1 MARLVSSK
9 CPHCGAPLQVSPEA
23 SEVVCAYCQQTSL
36 IQRPN
41 QPVRVPTAERPVI
54 RLETGVSKL
63 PIIFAVVG
71 FLSIGLTTGLA
82 TFLMAAPDTS
92 ALGAPSLLNAVQE
105 VAKPRSYFS
114 DAPFLFDV
122 NGDGVLDI
130 LGKSNTP
137 GGVSWIAAYDGRD
150 GKELWKSQDLP
161 KDATEGMAF
170 RTLVDG
176 TFLSVDALGKAQA
189 YDAKTGQPRW
199 ATLLGETV
207 RDACAGPGFVRLT
220 RSDRQTQ
227 DLDPASGKAV
237 EKAPKECGSVTTSNH
252 QSAVGSR
259 LIGWSEFNDWG
270 LPSLHSIEG
279 MSSHRALVL
288 DDRSQAFPLG
298 AKSAGSQVAMVARV
312 KGKKVLWKDVV
323 PGVDPLTT
331 KVNVT
336 TQNAAYSS
344 GKIVV
349 PYQMRDSEAGVRVA
363 LFDVETGRR
372 EWDVELHKK
381 TQVDGGLALTE
392 SNVYVGS
399 WTALY
404 VLDAKTGQR
413 RFVIGNEF

>member
-23 SEVVCAYCQQTSL
+23 SEVVCAYCQQTAL

-41 QPVRVPTAERPVI
+41 QPVRVPTPERPVI
-54 RLETGVSKL
+54 QLSTGVSKL

-71 FLSIGLTTGLA
+71 FLSVGMTTA
-82 TFLMAAPDTS
+82 IASFLMAAPDMSGTS
-92 ALGAPSLLNAVQE
+92 APSILDAVQQ

-130 LGKSNTP
+130 LGKSNVP
-137 GGVSWIAAYDGRD
+137 GGVAWIAAYDGRD
-150 GKELWKSQDLP
+150 GNELWKSQDLP

-170 RTLVDG
+170 RTLVGD
-176 TFLSVDALGKAQA
+176 TFISVDALGKAQA

-207 RDACAGPGFVRLT
+207 RDACAGPGFVRLS

-227 DLDPASGKAV
+227 DLDPTSGKAV
-237 EKAPKECGSVTTSNH
+237 EKAPKDCASVTTSNH
-252 QSAVGSR
+252 QGAVGSR
-259 LIGWSEFNDWG
+259 LIGWSEFDDWG
-270 LPSLHSIEG
+270 IPGLHSVEG
-279 MSSHRALVL
+279 LSAHRALVL
-288 DDRSQAFPLG
+288 DDRSQAFLLG
-298 AKSAGSQVAMVARV
+298 SKAAGSQVAMIARV

-323 PGVDPLTT
+323 PGVDPLST

-344 GKIVV
+344 GKVVV
-349 PYQMRDSEAGVRVA
+349 PYQMRDSDAGVRVA
-363 LFDVETGRR
+363 LFDAETGRR

-381 TQVDGGLALTE
+381 TQVDGGLALTATH
-392 SNVYVGS
+392 VYVGS

-404 VLDAKTGQR
+404 VLDAKTGER
-413 RFVIGNEF
+413 RFLVGSEF